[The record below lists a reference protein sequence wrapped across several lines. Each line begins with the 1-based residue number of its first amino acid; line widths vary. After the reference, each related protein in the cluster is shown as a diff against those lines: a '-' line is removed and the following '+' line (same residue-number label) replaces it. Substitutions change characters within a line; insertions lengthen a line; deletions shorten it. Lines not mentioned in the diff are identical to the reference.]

1 MGSFGFG
8 GNNSQ
13 ESGQVFATN
22 EPAAGDIPVANADGS
37 ITWTTAASILA
48 GLNIPVVSGTP
59 AAGSVIQASS
69 ATAAAWV
76 TMLAAAE
83 KMFTAKGD
91 ILVGTGAAT
100 GAILPL
106 GSATDQ
112 LTVGGA
118 GATGVEW
125 AAA

>member
-1 MGSFGFG
+1 MGSGTPFGFD

-37 ITWTTAASILA
+37 VTWESVSA
-48 GLNIPVVSGTP
+48 VVVP
-59 AAGSVIQASS
+59 AALTQAQ
-69 ATAAAWV
+69 A
-76 TMLAAAE
+76 LALVGKA
-83 KMFTAKGD
+83 FSAKGD
-91 ILVGTGAAT
+91 TIIGTAAGT
-100 GAILPL
+100 AAILPL
-106 GSATDQ
+106 GTSTDQ

-125 AAA
+125 ATA